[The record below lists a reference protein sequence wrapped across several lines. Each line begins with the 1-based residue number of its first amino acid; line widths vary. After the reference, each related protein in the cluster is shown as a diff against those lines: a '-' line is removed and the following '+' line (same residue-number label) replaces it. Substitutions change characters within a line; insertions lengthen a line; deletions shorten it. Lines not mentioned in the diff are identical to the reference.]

1 MARGALLD
9 KLALDSVEWAEQDGR
24 EVAASFGSVEEEYW
38 ALKESAGLMDL
49 SHRGKLLIRGK
60 DAPRFLHGMVTNEV
74 KAMPVGQGNYAFF
87 LDVHGHIHADAHIL
101 RLDAQSYWIDTESQ
115 TAATVRQTLEKY
127 IIADDVVV
135 EDQTAALGCLA
146 LEGPC
151 ALEALRDAIGFEPPH
166 MLPLEHMEVPQL
178 NLRLARASISGE
190 SGFWLW
196 GTMEKLAEVWRK
208 AAQASGLLGAR
219 PVGFQA
225 AKICRIEAG
234 VPRYG
239 PDITDKTLPQETG
252 QLHAISYTKGCYLGQ
267 EIIERIRARGHVNR
281 KLIGV
286 LFDGKQNV
294 AAGAELRAKDQS
306 VGGITSAAYSY
317 GLRRTIG
324 LAMVRRESAEEGTLL
339 TATVA
344 RSDSSTLTPAKGAA
358 LTCEVASLPFFY
370 PMARSIAAY

>member
-9 KLALDSVEWAEQDGR
+9 KLALSSVQWAEQDGR
-24 EVAASFGSVEEEYW
+24 EVASSFGSIEEEYW

-49 SHRGKLLIRGK
+49 SHRGKLLVRGE
-60 DAPRFLHGMVTNEV
+60 DAPRFLHGMVSNEV

-101 RLDAQSYWIDTESQ
+101 RLDRQSYWIDTESQ
-115 TAATVRQTLEKY
+115 TVATVRQMLEKY
-127 IIADDVVV
+127 IIADDVVI
-135 EDQTAALGCLA
+135 EDQTMALGCLA

-151 ALEALRDAIGFEPPH
+151 ALEALREAIGFEPPH

-196 GTMEKLAEVWRK
+196 GTVEKLAEIWRK
-208 AAQASGLLGAR
+208 AAQTGGLLGAR

-225 AKICRIEAG
+225 AKICRIENG

-252 QLHAISYTKGCYLGQ
+252 QLHAISYSKGCYLGQ
-267 EIIERIRARGHVNR
+267 EIVERIRARGHVNR

-286 LFDGKQNV
+286 LFDGKQDV
-294 AAGAELRAKDQS
+294 VTGTELRSKEQS
-306 VGGITSAAYSY
+306 VGSITSAAYSY

-324 LAMVRRESAEEGTLL
+324 LAMVRREAAEEGMLL
-339 TATVA
+339 TATA
-344 RSDSSTLTPAKGAA
+344 FPAISSASPATKNEA
-358 LTCEVASLPFFY
+358 LVCEVASVPFFY
-370 PMARSIAAY
+370 PMARSITAY